1 MLLGKND
8 DGWFLKTIFAL
19 SGISNS
25 CEIFDPSCPDITG
38 HVMEGLGEFGY
49 GADQPNIMN
58 MIKYL
63 RTTQNS
69 WGTWQARWGIN
80 YIFSVSSVVPGLAR
94 VNYDL
99 SENWVQRAI

>member
-1 MLLGKND
+1 
-8 DGWFLKTIFAL
+8 
-19 SGISNS
+19 
-25 CEIFDPSCPDITG
+25 
-38 HVMEGLGEFGY
+38 MEGLGEFGY
-49 GADQPNIMN
+49 GADHPNIVN

-63 RTTQNS
+63 RKTQNS

-99 SENWVQRAI
+99 REKWVQRAIEYLISKQNDDGGFGESTLSYNDPEKWNGKGKSTVT